1 METLIKTSNLPT
13 KVSDIDTL
21 RNQLIQQVKD
31 GHFSALDMIAI
42 GKTYELIVKGE
53 EKKGNGILDQLLDLA
68 LSELSQYGKDPVKRL
83 IFDITQ
89 IESGTTYDYSHDPIW
104 VKLNDA
110 LTVAKDTLKKR
121 EELLKNVPKPDILK
135 GIEPMTELDKETGE
149 YFELRP
155 PVKTSKTTLK
165 FTKLK

>member
-1 METLIKTSNLPT
+1 MDLIRTQNLPT

-21 RNQLIQQVKD
+21 RDQLIQQVKD

-42 GKTYELIVKGE
+42 GKTYELIVKGD
-53 EKKGNGILDQLLDLA
+53 EKKGNGIIDQLLEIA
-68 LSELSQYGKDPVKRL
+68 LSELSQYGKEPVKRL
-83 IFDITQ
+83 IFDISQ
-89 IESGTTYDYSHDPIW
+89 IESGTTYDYSHDPVW
-104 VKLNDA
+104 NKLNTA
-110 LTVAKDTLKKR
+110 LTAAKESLKKR
-121 EELLKNVPKPDILK
+121 EEVLKNVPRADPLK

-165 FTKLK
+165 FSKVK